1 MAAATEALIFAVVIA
16 LPSSPPP
23 SPLTLLSSLL
33 LQIPSSPLLVISSPL
48 PLPSPHTYT
57 SSTYAGVPLS
67 HRAAMI
73 RSGAASPSTHHSSEI
88 PSPPLLLLFTTHIDD
103 ILKANMPLR
112 KRARVTAPT
121 GSFVDTVDATA
132 GRLMSREVG
141 YMITDVLDDM
151 VGDIEG
157 RAPTTLEDLS
167 QRVTDLAATL
177 AQDTHE
183 IDRRYHLP
191 TAMLLESED
200 RYSRQAWSQAI
211 DCNKAVHVEL
221 LAYRVEK
228 MAPRRNATTTPMTDA
243 QIKTLIAQGVSTA
256 LDEYEATR
264 GSGNGDDSH
273 DSRTGGRRKCLLLL
287 SEPIMESVFHISNC
301 TIACQ
306 IKFATCTL
314 HGNALTWWNSHVKTF
329 SHEVAYEMTLKALK
343 KMMTDKYCPRGEIK
357 KLEIKLMFP
366 EESDK
371 VEKYVGGLPN
381 MIQGIVM
388 ASKPKTMQNATDFAI
403 ELMDQKI
410 CKMWQW
416 PTLLV
421 LGRREHTEDLNLCS
435 LNATTIMMGSV
446 LLSTPTARGLAI
458 WPETIKGHYKKD
470 CSKLKNK
477 NQGNQA
483 GNGNVVGTTG
493 TNPNSNVV
501 TGTFLLN
508 NRYASILFD
517 TGADRSFV
525 STAFSSLIDIIPTA
539 LDHDYDVELADGK
552 IIGYHAVIVC
562 DEKIVRIPFGNEIL
576 IVRGDESNNGH
587 ESRLNIISCTK
598 TQKYLLKRCKS
609 FLAHITTKKT
619 KDKLGDLRRA
629 NCPRLSRRTCLTKAF
644 IRDPFLTLGSSGLVC
659 QEEGWIIPDR
669 TYLALMKELEN
680 FTVIVKLRIKGLGVV
695 LNANTRKTEA
705 RKQENLEAEDVG
717 GMLVETSRE
726 SENAMKEKL
735 EPHADGTRETE
746 VGCRAMVI

>member
-183 IDRRYHLP
+183 IDRRYHLH
-191 TAMLLESED
+191 TAMLLESGT
-200 RYSRQAWSQAI
+200 RYARQAWSQVM

-221 LAYRVEK
+221 QAYRVEK
-228 MAPRRNATTTPMTDA
+228 MALRRNTTTTPMTDA

-287 SEPIMESVFHISNC
+287 SEPIMESVFQISNC

-329 SHEVAYEMTLKALK
+329 SHEVAYGMTLKALK
-343 KMMTDKYCPRGEIK
+343 KMMIDKYYPRGEIK

-371 VEKYVGGLPN
+371 VEKYVCGLPN
-381 MIQGIVM
+381 MIQGSVM
-388 ASKPKTMQNATDFAI
+388 VSKPKTMQNAIDFAI

-410 CKMWQW
+410 W
-416 PTLLV
+416 PLQEGLLKV
-421 LGRREHTEDLNLCS
+421 KEQESGKSSWE
-435 LNATTIMMGSV
+435 
-446 LLSTPTARGLAI
+446 
-458 WPETIKGHYKKD
+458 W
-470 CSKLKNK
+470 
-477 NQGNQA
+477 
-483 GNGNVVGTTG
+483 
-493 TNPNSNVV
+493 
-501 TGTFLLN
+501 
-508 NRYASILFD
+508 
-517 TGADRSFV
+517 SFV

-552 IIGYHAVIVC
+552 IIGVNTIIRGCTLKFLNHLFNIDLMPVELVFLEDLLGILPIRQVEFWI
-562 DEKIVRIPFGNEIL
+562 DLIPGAAP
-576 IVRGDESNNGH
+576 VARAPY
-587 ESRLNIISCTK
+587 RL
-598 TQKYLLKRCKS
+598 
-609 FLAHITTKKT
+609 A
-619 KDKLGDLRRA
+619 
-629 NCPRLSRRTCLTKAF
+629 
-644 IRDPFLTLGSSGLVC
+644 SSK
-659 QEEGWIIPDR
+659 
-669 TYLALMKELEN
+669 MKELSDQLQE
-680 FTVIVKLRIKGLGVV
+680 LSDKGFI
-695 LNANTRKTEA
+695 RP
-705 RKQENLEAEDVG
+705 
-717 GMLVETSRE
+717 S
-726 SENAMKEKL
+726 SS
-735 EPHADGTRETE
+735 P
-746 VGCRAMVI
+746 